1 MRFSKIFYVIIS
13 TILVTIF
20 MLIIYVF
27 PTYNVNERLAGK
39 AVKIYFAD
47 NISPAHKKVIDL
59 FNKEYKGQIEVIP
72 IDLPFD
78 KFSTNDRKE
87 LLTRYFR
94 SKSDRIDV
102 FSVDQIW
109 VPRFTRWAIPLNNYF
124 TKDERNLILKY
135 PLKSCYY
142 NDTLY
147 AIPLYLDIALM
158 YYRKD
163 LIGKLPNAKQI
174 EKRLS
179 KSITW
184 EELMSLQKK
193 FKNNPLFIF
202 QADDYEGLM
211 CIYTEILANMNGKL
225 MEGDSLLLKTP
236 KAQKA
241 LRFLSDLVN
250 KYNISPKDVVR
261 FKEDD
266 SYRYYLKNNGIFLR
280 GWTGL
285 FKNNVVGNNYLYLK
299 NDIAEVPTPHLE
311 GSRPVSV
318 FGGWNLMISKFST
331 KIPESITFIKFLM
344 SEEAQ
349 KILFHV
355 GGYIPINNKIYADS
369 LFLKEN
375 PDLIFD
381 MHLVKNGIY
390 RPFSVKYTNVSD
402 VVSYYLNL
410 CIKGKLTP
418 HDALYQADKE
428 LNSKSI
434 LLK

>member
-1 MRFSKIFYVIIS
+1 MQFSKIFYVIIS

-27 PTYNVNERLAGK
+27 PTYNLNEHSGEK
-39 AVKIYFAD
+39 SVKIYFAD
-47 NISPAHKKVIDL
+47 NMSPAHTKVIDL
-59 FNKEYKGQIEVIP
+59 FNKKYKGQIEVIP
-72 IDLPFD
+72 INLPFD

-87 LLTRYFR
+87 LLSRYFR

-109 VPRFTRWAIPLNNYF
+109 VPRFTRWAIPLNDYFSKSERKVILNYA
-124 TKDERNLILKY
+124 
-135 PLKSCYY
+135 LKSCYY

-163 LIGKLPNAKQI
+163 LIGKLNDAKQI
-174 EKRLS
+174 ENTLK

-184 EELMSLQKK
+184 KELISLRKK
-193 FKNNPLFIF
+193 LKDNPLFVF

-211 CIYTEILANMNGKL
+211 CIYTEVLANMNGEL
-225 MEGDSLLLKTP
+225 MDGDSLLLKTP
-236 KAQKA
+236 KAKKA
-241 LRFLSDLVN
+241 LQFLADLVN
-250 KYNISPKDVVR
+250 KDDISPKDVLR

-266 SYRYYLKNNGIFLR
+266 SYDYYLKNNGIFLR
-280 GWTGL
+280 GWAGL
-285 FKNNVVGNNYLYLK
+285 FKNNAIGNKYYYLK
-299 NDIAEVPTPHLE
+299 DEITEVPTPHLE
-311 GSRPVSV
+311 GSKPVSV
-318 FGGWNLMISKFST
+318 FGGWNLMISNFST
-331 KIPESITFIKFLM
+331 KIPESVRFIKFLM

-349 KILFHV
+349 KILVDV
-355 GGYIPINNKIYADS
+355 GGYIPINNNIYEDS
-369 LFLKEN
+369 LYLEKN
-375 PDLIFD
+375 PELIFEIQ
-381 MHLVKNGIY
+381 LIKNGIY
-390 RPFSVKYTNVSD
+390 RPFSVRYTNVSD

-410 CIKGKLTP
+410 CIKGNLTP
-418 HDALYQADKE
+418 DEALYKADEE

>member
-1 MRFSKIFYVIIS
+1 
-13 TILVTIF
+13 
-20 MLIIYVF
+20 
-27 PTYNVNERLAGK
+27 
-39 AVKIYFAD
+39 
-47 NISPAHKKVIDL
+47 
-59 FNKEYKGQIEVIP
+59 
-72 IDLPFD
+72 
-78 KFSTNDRKE
+78 
-87 LLTRYFR
+87 
-94 SKSDRIDV
+94 
-102 FSVDQIW
+102 
-109 VPRFTRWAIPLNNYF
+109 
-124 TKDERNLILKY
+124 
-135 PLKSCYY
+135 
-142 NDTLY
+142 
-147 AIPLYLDIALM
+147 
-158 YYRKD
+158 
-163 LIGKLPNAKQI
+163 
-174 EKRLS
+174 
-179 KSITW
+179 
-184 EELMSLQKK
+184 
-193 FKNNPLFIF
+193 
-202 QADDYEGLM
+202 
-211 CIYTEILANMNGKL
+211 
-225 MEGDSLLLKTP
+225 
-236 KAQKA
+236 
-241 LRFLSDLVN
+241 
-250 KYNISPKDVVR
+250 
-261 FKEDD
+261 
-266 SYRYYLKNNGIFLR
+266 
-280 GWTGL
+280 
-285 FKNNVVGNNYLYLK
+285 
-299 NDIAEVPTPHLE
+299 VPTPHLE

>member
-266 SYRYYLKNNGIFLR
+266 SYRYFLKNNGIFLR

>member
-1 MRFSKIFYVIIS
+1 
-13 TILVTIF
+13 

-266 SYRYYLKNNGIFLR
+266 SYRYFLKNNGIFLR